1 MAKLTKRVVETA
13 EPQSRD
19 YVIWDDE
26 LPGFGLR
33 VFVSGK
39 RSYLIQYRSAGRSRR
54 YTIGLHGV
62 WTPEL
67 ARKEARIQ
75 LGRVAQGDN
84 PAEERQ
90 LDHKAIT
97 VKELCELYLKDLA
110 AGLVLGK
117 RGRSKKATTIV
128 TDTGRIH
135 RHIIPLIGSRR
146 VKNLVKADVSGVLK
160 DIMAGKTRVSVK
172 TKKLRG
178 KANVRGGAGTATRT
192 IGLLGG
198 IFSYAVEAGI
208 IEHNP
213 AHGIR
218 KPKDNVRN
226 RRLTEAEYRTLGEML
241 RAAAKDEKYTTT
253 VDIIRQIALT
263 GCRRS
268 EIIGLKWSEVDAEAS
283 CLRLVDSKEGASIRP
298 VGLPVVEFLEAR
310 RSQKLGSYVFPGY
323 RADNAFGSFPNHW
336 EQLFRK
342 SSLSDV
348 TPHVLRHSFA
358 SIANDLG
365 FTEVTIAAL
374 VGHAKGSVT
383 SKYIHTLDTA
393 LIMAADTIS
402 GYIRSGGRAAA
413 LLRLAA
419 VTVGRTDTALGAF
432 YRRLSARIGKAK
444 AVTATA
450 RKIAVLFYNAVRYGM
465 DYVDPGAASYETRY
479 RTRVVNNLHRRAKAF
494 GFVLQPLEPK
504 VGAAV

>member
-13 EPQSRD
+13 QPQSRD

-33 VFVSGK
+33 VFTSGK
-39 RSYLIQYRSAGRSRR
+39 RSYLIQYRSSGRSRR
-54 YTIGLHGV
+54 YTIGVHGV

-90 LDHKAIT
+90 HDHKAIT
-97 VKELCELYLKDLA
+97 VKELCELYFKDLQ

-117 RGRSKKATTIV
+117 GGRPKKATTIV

-135 RHIIPLIGSRR
+135 RHIVPLIGSRR
-146 VKNLVKADVSGVLK
+146 VMDLIKADINRLLK

-172 TKKLRG
+172 TNKLRG
-178 KANVRGGAGTATRT
+178 KANVRGGVGTATRT
-192 IGLLGG
+192 VGLLGG
-198 IFSYAVEAGI
+198 ILTYAVEAGI
-208 IEHNP
+208 IESNP

-226 RRLTEAEYRTLGEML
+226 RRMTEAEYRTLGEML
-241 RAAAKDEKYTTT
+241 RTAARDERYAIT

-268 EIIGLKWSEVDAEAS
+268 EIIGLKWSEVDTEAS
-283 CLRLVDSKEGASIRP
+283 CLRLEDSKEGASIRP
-298 VGLPVVEFLEAR
+298 IGLPVVEFMDAR
-310 RSQKLGSYVFPGY
+310 SREKVGSYVFPGY
-323 RADNAFGSFPNHW
+323 GDDNAFGSFPNHW

-342 SSLSDV
+342 SSLPDI

-402 GYIRSGGRAAA
+402 GYIKGLLDGIKFKQTAYALDRDSRKVALASFLSKAIDEQSTVRENPQQIAA
-413 LLRLAA
+413 
-419 VTVGRTDTALGAF
+419 
-432 YRRLSARIGKAK
+432 
-444 AVTATA
+444 
-450 RKIAVLFYNAVRYGM
+450 
-465 DYVDPGAASYETRY
+465 
-479 RTRVVNNLHRRAKAF
+479 
-494 GFVLQPLEPK
+494 
-504 VGAAV
+504 